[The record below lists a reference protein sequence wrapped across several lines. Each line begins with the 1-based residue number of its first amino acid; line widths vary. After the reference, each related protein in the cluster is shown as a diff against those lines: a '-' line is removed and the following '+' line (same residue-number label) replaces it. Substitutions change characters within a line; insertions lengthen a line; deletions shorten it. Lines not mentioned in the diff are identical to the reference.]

1 MPLIYK
7 CESCN
12 EETVLERVVPGEPL
26 KCGHCGR
33 ERPSGSNG
41 TSLWWMD
48 QPQEEGVS
56 TGPRERFPSDAE
68 RDP

>member
-1 MPLIYK
+1 MSLIYK

-12 EETVLERVVPGEPL
+12 EETVVERVVPGIPL
-26 KCGHCGR
+26 KCLHCGR

-48 QPQEEGVS
+48 ESPSEETFS
-56 TGPRERFPSDAE
+56 ETSDDNPRNSQNDG
-68 RDP
+68 

>member
-7 CESCN
+7 CEGCN
-12 EETVLERVVPGEPL
+12 EETIVERVVPGEPL
-26 KCGHCGR
+26 TCGHCGR

-48 QPQEEGVS
+48 QPQ
-56 TGPRERFPSDAE
+56 GPDASREPGARLSSDAE

>member
-1 MPLIYK
+1 MSLIYK

-12 EETVLERVVPGEPL
+12 EETIVEQVVPGVPL

-48 QPQEEGVS
+48 EPPKQDAS
-56 TGPRERFPSDAE
+56 TEPAERLSSDAE
-68 RDP
+68 RDV